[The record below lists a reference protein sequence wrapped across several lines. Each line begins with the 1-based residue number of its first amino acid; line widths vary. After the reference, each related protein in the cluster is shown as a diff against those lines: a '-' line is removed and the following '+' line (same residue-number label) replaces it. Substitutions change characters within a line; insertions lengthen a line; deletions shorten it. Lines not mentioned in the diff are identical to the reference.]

1 MLQNCIVVVKRIIVS
16 EHTVDD
22 RFFDCEVKNLMKVS
36 HLNVVRFLGF
46 CSNTHREAIQFPG
59 SADFVF
65 VQKRERLLCFE
76 YINNGSLDKH
86 ITDELRGLEWSV
98 RYEIIKGI
106 LHGLR
111 YLHMEINIIHM
122 DLKPS
127 NIMLDNDMVPKI
139 TDFGLSRLAKITH
152 TSGTRFITHGYCA
165 PEYENCGKM
174 SKKVDMYSLGVIIIE
189 LVTGRKGDP
198 NKTNISLCMDD
209 DMLGINPLELRFPFE
224 LQKQMSSMVMLINKT
239 KNYYAFN
246 IETPGK
252 QYRTEPNKGILSP
265 QSEDT
270 IQITLEI
277 QETTPHDLPYSDNF
291 IVQSTKVNGDFRAED
306 ITKYMFQKEPVEVDE
321 VNLTVVVY
329 ENEGPKEDLK
339 IREDTKKKQK
349 SMIESALSTDKP
361 GVNTTHEA
369 EAIHMEINSIS
380 YKYARGQCIKQPERL
395 SFLTTPRLLCNQQ
408 TNMSDRAV
416 DLVTGAM
423 GSLHHKLDD
432 LLKEEYNLE
441 KSMKGEIDF
450 LSEEL
455 RDMQLA
461 IRKVSGVHRHNLD
474 DDVMH
479 WVDTV
484 REMSYDIED
493 VVDGFLVH
501 DEPPS
506 NTSFFR
512 GLIEHMFN
520 HFKWGKTHNPIE
532 DAVKDIKKQVEVVA
546 ERRKRWKV
554 DETMAN
560 VASKITIDPRI
571 SAIYKDQKELVGIKE
586 PSNVLI
592 QWLSDKDGAMDV
604 SKQQLKIVSIVGFA
618 GLGKTTLAKA
628 VYNQLQSQFGPKAF
642 VPVGRNPNL
651 KNVFEAILHG
661 LSKESNAENLNE
673 MQLIN
678 KIRGLLKNMRYFI
691 VIDDIW
697 DSPAWN
703 LIKCALPND
712 DCGSCV
718 VTTTRIRSVA
728 DDCYKHS
735 RGYVHEMKPLNGQD
749 SKNLFVCRMFGSPKV
764 PEDISN
770 DILKKCGGLPLAII
784 SIASLLAHN
793 QRPGWDSIRN
803 SLVSVFEENHDD
815 LKDMKQIL
823 DLSYMHLPHHLKTCL
838 LDIGKYQEDQEIE
851 KEDMLRQWTAQG
863 FVSATRVRD
872 AEDVAEDYFYELI
885 NMSMIQPGKMDFD
898 EVLSCRVHD
907 IMLDLIRSKATEEN
921 FNLLIDGPK
930 VVRGEH
936 KRVRRVAIYYDGE
949 EDGGIL
955 AAINDGS
962 LSHVRSVLLFRGCLV
977 PSFLVLKY
985 IRVLQLEGE
994 RGQSL
999 DLTGIRALFL
1009 LRYLKIYCKKG
1020 LTLPRQ
1026 IGELQQLETLQV
1038 EGLNE
1043 LAFLPSDIFTW
1054 PRLSHISYLDGVVL
1068 PDGISGLKSLRTLRG
1083 IAFLESSVDNIKG
1096 LGELTKLRELE
1107 MFSEL
1112 RICNES
1118 DKFEWDMHID
1128 ALRSSIVK
1136 LSGSLRSLTIGE
1148 GCLTLL
1154 PVHGWSSTL
1163 TPPRHLQKLNLSSC
1177 DFRRIP
1183 EWISQLRELYS
1194 LTLFVRELA
1203 DSVSIV
1209 AGLPSLA
1216 YLELEVGPINL
1227 QSSKEKVIISGREFG
1242 ALKHLILRCPNLSL
1256 EFKEGALPRLEKLH
1270 ICFRYF
1276 MSAEFLPVGI
1286 KHLPV
1291 GTLPE
1296 IRLTMVSTEDTGKV
1310 ACHIEQ
1316 LKAVIR
1322 LRLKR
1327 AFELHHATAD
1337 ITVES

>member
-512 GLIEHMFN
+512 GLIENMFN

-678 KIRGLLKNMRYFI
+678 KIRGLLKNMSYAPSTF
-691 VIDDIW
+691 D
-697 DSPAWN
+697 
-703 LIKCALPND
+703 K
-712 DCGSCV
+712 
-718 VTTTRIRSVA
+718 IR
-728 DDCYKHS
+728 
-735 RGYVHEMKPLNGQD
+735 G
-749 SKNLFVCRMFGSPKV
+749 LFK
-764 PEDISN
+764 
-770 DILKKCGGLPLAII
+770 L
-784 SIASLLAHN
+784 
-793 QRPGWDSIRN
+793 Q
-803 SLVSVFEENHDD
+803 
-815 LKDMKQIL
+815 
-823 DLSYMHLPHHLKTCL
+823 Y
-838 LDIGKYQEDQEIE
+838 
-851 KEDMLRQWTAQG
+851 
-863 FVSATRVRD
+863 
-872 AEDVAEDYFYELI
+872 LI
-885 NMSMIQPGKMDFD
+885 N
-898 EVLSCRVHD
+898 
-907 IMLDLIRSKATEEN
+907 
-921 FNLLIDGPK
+921 
-930 VVRGEH
+930 
-936 KRVRRVAIYYDGE
+936 
-949 EDGGIL
+949 
-955 AAINDGS
+955 
-962 LSHVRSVLLFRGCLV
+962 
-977 PSFLVLKY
+977 
-985 IRVLQLEGE
+985 
-994 RGQSL
+994 
-999 DLTGIRALFL
+999 
-1009 LRYLKIYCKKG
+1009 
-1020 LTLPRQ
+1020 
-1026 IGELQQLETLQV
+1026 
-1038 EGLNE
+1038 
-1043 LAFLPSDIFTW
+1043 
-1054 PRLSHISYLDGVVL
+1054 
-1068 PDGISGLKSLRTLRG
+1068 
-1083 IAFLESSVDNIKG
+1083 
-1096 LGELTKLRELE
+1096 
-1107 MFSEL
+1107 
-1112 RICNES
+1112 
-1118 DKFEWDMHID
+1118 
-1128 ALRSSIVK
+1128 
-1136 LSGSLRSLTIGE
+1136 
-1148 GCLTLL
+1148 
-1154 PVHGWSSTL
+1154 
-1163 TPPRHLQKLNLSSC
+1163 
-1177 DFRRIP
+1177 
-1183 EWISQLRELYS
+1183 
-1194 LTLFVRELA
+1194 
-1203 DSVSIV
+1203 
-1209 AGLPSLA
+1209 
-1216 YLELEVGPINL
+1216 
-1227 QSSKEKVIISGREFG
+1227 
-1242 ALKHLILRCPNLSL
+1242 
-1256 EFKEGALPRLEKLH
+1256 
-1270 ICFRYF
+1270 
-1276 MSAEFLPVGI
+1276 
-1286 KHLPV
+1286 
-1291 GTLPE
+1291 
-1296 IRLTMVSTEDTGKV
+1296 
-1310 ACHIEQ
+1310 
-1316 LKAVIR
+1316 
-1322 LRLKR
+1322 
-1327 AFELHHATAD
+1327 
-1337 ITVES
+1337 